1 VDIHEYQAKEILQ
14 KYGVPIAAGKLAYSP
29 AQATTCYNQLGT
41 PACVVKA
48 QIHSGA
54 RGKAGGVKL
63 CKSEEEVQ
71 KATNDMIGTRLV
83 TVQTGPQGKIVEKV
97 YIEAGTDID
106 RELYLAFVLDRA
118 TERIVAVAS
127 AVGGMAIEELAA
139 ERPDSIVRV
148 PIDPAVDLRRFQAAE
163 LAFALDIPKELLKDA
178 IRSITGCYR
187 ALIKSDASLVE
198 VNPLVITK
206 GGELIALDAKMI
218 VDDNALFRHPEIA
231 EMRDKSQEDPR
242 ETSASDHDLS
252 YVGLEGSIGCMI
264 NGAGLAMATMDMIK
278 HAGGE
283 PANFLDIGGGASPER
298 VAKAFELVLQ
308 DKGVKAMLV
317 NIYAGIN
324 RCDWIAEGL
333 IQAVQSI
340 DLKVPLVVRLSG
352 TNVEV
357 GRKMLKDSGLPLVST
372 ETLGEA
378 AHKAV
383 EAANR
388 R

>member
-1 VDIHEYQAKEILQ
+1 MDIHEYQAKEILQ
-14 KYGVPIAAGKLAYSP
+14 QYGVPIAAGKLAYSP

-83 TVQTGPQGKIVEKV
+83 TLQTGPQGKIVEKV

-118 TERIVAVAS
+118 SERIVAVAS
-127 AVGGMAIEELAA
+127 ASGGMAIEELAA
-139 ERPDSIVRV
+139 ERPDSIVRI

-178 IRSITGCYR
+178 IRAISGCYR

-198 VNPLVITK
+198 VNPLVITR

-308 DKGVKAMLV
+308 DKSVKAMLV

-333 IQAVQSI
+333 IKAVQSI
-340 DLKVPLVVRLSG
+340 DLQVPLVVRLSG

-388 R
+388 G

>member
-1 VDIHEYQAKEILQ
+1 MDIHEYQAKEILQ
-14 KYGVPIAAGKLAYSP
+14 KYGVPIAPGKLAYSP
-29 AQATTCYNQLGT
+29 AQAATCYREIGT
-41 PACVVKA
+41 PACMVKA

-63 CKSEEEVQ
+63 CKSEDDVQ
-71 KATNDMIGTRLV
+71 KATNQLIGTRLI
-83 TVQTGPQGKIVEKV
+83 TGQTGPQGKIVEKV
-97 YIEAGTDID
+97 YIEAGTNIE

-118 TERIVAVAS
+118 SERIVAIAS
-127 AVGGMAIEELAA
+127 AVGGMAIEDLAA
-139 ERPDSIVRV
+139 ERPDSIVRI
-148 PIDPAVDLRRFQAAE
+148 PIDPAVDLRHFQAAE
-163 LAFALDIPKELLKDA
+163 LAFALGIPKNLLKDA
-178 IRSITGCYR
+178 IRTITGCYR
-187 ALIKSDASLVE
+187 ALIKSDASLIE

-206 GGELIALDAKMI
+206 DGELIALDSKMI
-218 VDDNALFRHPEIA
+218 VDDNALFKHPEIA
-231 EMRDKSQEDPR
+231 AMRDKSQEDPR

-252 YVGLEGSIGCMI
+252 YVGLEGNIGCMI

-278 HAGGE
+278 LAGGA

-308 DKGVKAMLV
+308 DKNVKAMLV

-333 IQAVQSI
+333 IKAIQSI
-340 DLKVPLVVRLSG
+340 NLRVPLVVRLSG

-357 GRKMLKDSGLPLVST
+357 GRKMLKESGLPLVLA

-378 AHKAV
+378 AHQAV
-383 EAANR
+383 EAATR

>member
-83 TVQTGPQGKIVEKV
+83 TAQTGPQGKIVEKV

-127 AVGGMAIEELAA
+127 ANGGMAIEELAA

-163 LAFALDIPKELLKDA
+163 LAFALNIPKELLKNA
-178 IRSITGCYR
+178 IRAITGCYR

-218 VDDNALFRHPEIA
+218 VDDNALFRHPEIS

>member
-1 VDIHEYQAKEILQ
+1 MDIHEYQAKEILQ
-14 KYGVPIAAGKLAYSP
+14 KYGVKIAPGKLAYSP
-29 AQATTCYNQLGT
+29 AQAVTCYRQIGT

-63 CKSEEEVQ
+63 CASEDEVQ
-71 KATNDMIGTRLV
+71 KVTNQMIGTRLV
-83 TVQTGPQGKIVEKV
+83 TVQTGAQGKIVEKV
-97 YIEAGTDID
+97 YIEAGTEIG

-127 AVGGMAIEELAA
+127 GVGGIGIEELAA
-139 ERPDSIVRV
+139 EHPQSILRIPV
-148 PIDPAVDLRRFQAAE
+148 DPAVDLRRFQAAE
-163 LAFALDIPKELLKDA
+163 IAFALEIPKNLLNAA
-178 IRSITGCYR
+178 INAIMGCYR
-187 ALIKSDASLVE
+187 AFVKSDASLVE

-206 GGELIALDAKMI
+206 NQEELIALDAKMVI
-218 VDDNALFRHPEIA
+218 DDNALFKHPEIS
-231 EMRDKSQEDPR
+231 EMRDKSQEDAR
-242 ETSASDHDLS
+242 ETRASDHDLS
-252 YVGLEGSIGCMI
+252 YVGLDGNIGCMI

-298 VAKAFELVLQ
+298 VTKAFELVLE
-308 DKGVKAMLV
+308 DKNVKAMLV

-333 IQAVQSI
+333 IKAVRAI

-357 GRKMLKDSGLPLVST
+357 GREMLKESGLPILSAD
-372 ETLGEA
+372 TLGEA
-378 AHKAV
+378 AHMAVKA
-383 EAANR
+383 AGK
-388 R
+388 

>member
-1 VDIHEYQAKEILQ
+1 MDIHEYQAKEILHQ
-14 KYGVPIAAGKLAYSP
+14 YGVPIAAGKLAYSP

-118 TERIVAVAS
+118 SERIVAVAS
-127 AVGGMAIEELAA
+127 ANGGMAIEELAA
-139 ERPDSIVRV
+139 ERPDSIVRI

-178 IRSITGCYR
+178 IRAITGCYR
-187 ALIKSDASLVE
+187 ALIKSDASLIE

-308 DKGVKAMLV
+308 DKSVKAMLV

-333 IQAVQSI
+333 IKAVQSI
-340 DLKVPLVVRLSG
+340 DLQVPLVVRLSG

-357 GRKMLKDSGLPLVST
+357 GRKMLKESGLPLVST

-388 R
+388 S

>member
-1 VDIHEYQAKEILQ
+1 MDIHEYQAKEILQ

-83 TVQTGPQGKIVEKV
+83 TAQTGPQGKIVEKV

-127 AVGGMAIEELAA
+127 ANGGMAIEELAA

-163 LAFALDIPKELLKDA
+163 LAFALNIPKELLKDA
-178 IRSITGCYR
+178 IRAITGCYR

-218 VDDNALFRHPEIA
+218 VDDNALFRHPEIS

>member
-83 TVQTGPQGKIVEKV
+83 TAQTGPQGKIVEKV

-127 AVGGMAIEELAA
+127 ANGGMAIEELAA

-163 LAFALDIPKELLKDA
+163 LAFALNIPKELLKDA
-178 IRSITGCYR
+178 IRAITGCYR

-218 VDDNALFRHPEIA
+218 VDDNALFRHPEIS

>member
-14 KYGVPIAAGKLAYSP
+14 QYGVPIAAGKLAYSP
-29 AQATTCYNQLGT
+29 AQATTCYHQLGT

-71 KATNDMIGTRLV
+71 KATNQMIGTRLA

-118 TERIVAVAS
+118 SERIVAVAS
-127 AVGGMAIEELAA
+127 ASGGMAIEELAA
-139 ERPDSIVRV
+139 ERPDSIVRI

-163 LAFALDIPKELLKDA
+163 LAFALNIPKTLLKDA
-178 IRSITGCYR
+178 IRAITGCYR

-252 YVGLEGSIGCMI
+252 YVGLEGNIGCMI

-308 DKGVKAMLV
+308 DKSVKAMLV

-333 IQAVQSI
+333 IKAIQSI
-340 DLKVPLVVRLSG
+340 NLKVPLVVRLSG

-383 EAANR
+383 EAASR